1 MDWSVFWKSWWQKF
15 LTQLISIKV
24 WVLLAAF
31 IFVALKLITIAAFTT
46 IVSLI
51 LGVKGAY
58 YIAGVRRND
67 SKDIIE
73 RT

>member
-1 MDWSVFWKSWWQKF
+1 MEWSVFWKSWWQKF

-31 IFVALKLITIAAFTT
+31 IFVALKLISIVAFTT
-46 IVSLI
+46 VVSLI